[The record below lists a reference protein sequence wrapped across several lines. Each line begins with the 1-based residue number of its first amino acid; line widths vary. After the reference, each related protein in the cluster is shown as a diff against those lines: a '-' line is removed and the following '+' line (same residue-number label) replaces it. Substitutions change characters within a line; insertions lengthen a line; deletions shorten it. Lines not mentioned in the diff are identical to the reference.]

1 MAKKHLFLRGTII
14 RFIYLSIC
22 FLAMNKKFKNL
33 FLAGAIVL
41 GLAGVAVSCTDYDGD
56 INDLTER
63 VKKLESTVS
72 DLQTAINNGAVI
84 TDVTPITN
92 GVKVTLSNG
101 KSFDVTNGKDGNDG
115 KDGAP
120 GKDGSVVTIGAN
132 GNWFIDGK
140 DTGFASK
147 GDKGDKGDPG
157 KDGKDGA
164 PGKDGKDGN
173 DGAPGTPGKDGVD
186 GKDALQIWY
195 QPCTDKSDANYGKWV
210 KYTYDPASKET
221 TSEVTNIDV
230 FPEGTITAVYDE
242 ESGKI
247 TFHNVEGAKDGVV
260 EISLLTTVKSLA
272 LIPEALM
279 EGLGYIEFPYAIAI
293 PDEEN
298 DDLVFYSSGAADVTY
313 RLNPEN
319 ADVNANEWAFINRKV
334 KTIQMETRSASDRK
348 DLVSIVSE
356 NQKPVVKGGEATFSI
371 KLNDFNG
378 FPLQDKL
385 FGRDHDTDNEPEDLK
400 NDIIA
405 LQTYANGETITSD
418 YAYVGIAGVYAYYGL
433 IHKDFTTEDVSPI
446 DKTPRWYRT
455 KPIAIEDPADDE
467 LFAPELP
474 TPELLYTETLDLKQY
489 VTLGANGFMV
499 DPALAEDLGI
509 DVNYKFELVN
519 EKGEV
524 NKPFLGIDKR
534 TDQNKFVTLSEDGV
548 IAVDPEFLN
557 ESTRPAVNRTPQ
569 VKVTATTTKGD
580 KKYTLATCYI
590 MIRIVE
596 KKVEPEKPVTYFW
609 TATEHTVT
617 FCGDQVINF
626 ANPQT
631 FCPDNTGDNHK
642 NDKPKGDKLEVTWEE
657 VNKSVLGKLGLS
669 YEAFLEAYN
678 TDEYDLYV
686 LKIDEKGDTTY
697 LRANDPTEYQL
708 PVGLSKIANA
718 PEEWA
723 TSTNVLSLFVGKDV
737 EIPSKGTIEFVY
749 KAKKNSKKT
758 PHVGFKFN
766 YEVTPKTPT
775 KHEHEFVTP
784 LKLILNP
791 DYLLGKMNV
800 PVEARPESKYIPST
814 KNYDEYAGVRVKG
827 KADADKN
834 FTYSSS
840 LIEHFEEY
848 GKNIKIADDATISFE
863 IMHSDN
869 TWKVNYADDAYKFI
883 TPDGNVDK
891 VEFTAAEFKAII
903 ASPVTSPDIK
913 FMNSILTEDTA
924 VLVKVTEK
932 CTSDA
937 DEITPATEKVGY
949 YYVVFQTP
957 FKVVTSNKD
966 VELGT
971 FKNEGD
977 ITYIPTDIKVVEKE
991 NEKNVIF
998 TFDKANAKMIATD
1011 YAKSQYGLNDLDGS
1025 VTFKKGNELTYPYEN
1040 NTKDSFGGCLTY
1052 GSDTEGL
1059 YVAWDNLGTD
1069 LLVDKYADYNLVVKI
1084 GDLYTLDLKGK
1095 VTVLST
1101 ANTKAK
1107 WPNGIADKNKNK

>member
-101 KSFDVTNGKDGNDG
+101 KSFDVTNGKDGND
-115 KDGAP
+115 

-279 EGLGYIEFPYAIAI
+279 EGLGYIEFPYGIII

-298 DDLVFYSSGAADVTY
+298 DTVVFYSSGVANVTY

-334 KTIQMETRSASDRK
+334 KTIQMRSASDKK

-371 KLNDFNG
+371 KLNDFNH
-378 FPLQDKL
+378 FPIQTW
-385 FGRDHDTDNEPEDLK
+385 FGPGADNDPEDLK

-418 YAYVGIAGVYAYYGL
+418 YAYVGIGGLYAHYGL
-433 IHKDFTTEDVSPI
+433 IHKDFTKNDVSPI
-446 DKTPRWYRT
+446 DKTIRPYRSE
-455 KPIAIEDPADDE
+455 PIAINNPADDE
-467 LFAPELP
+467 LYAPELP
-474 TPELLYTETLDLKQY
+474 TPELLYTETLDLKDY
-489 VTLGANGFMV
+489 VTLLADGYNV
-499 DPALAEDLGI
+499 KDALAEEIGV
-509 DVNYKFELVN
+509 DVDYKFELVN

-524 NKPFLGIDKR
+524 NKPFLGEDKR
-534 TDQNKFVTLSEDGV
+534 TDQNQFVV
-548 IAVDPEFLN
+548 IEGSKIRVNDKFLN

-569 VKVTATTTKGD
+569 VKVTATTKLGD
-580 KKYTLATCYI
+580 KEYTLATCYI

-596 KKVEPEKPVTYFW
+596 EKVEPEVPVVYYKTF
-609 TATEHTVT
+609 TDHFVK
-617 FCGDQVINF
+617 FCGDEVIKF
-626 ANPQT
+626 TAPKT
-631 FCPDNTGDNHK
+631 ACPDYTA
-642 NDKPKGDKLEVTWEE
+642 DKLEVTWEE
-657 VNKSVLGKLGLS
+657 VNKSVLGGLGLS
-669 YEAFLEAYN
+669 YEAFLE
-678 TDEYDLYV
+678 DYDTNNLYV
-686 LKIDEKGDTTY
+686 LDIKKGTDGQLDTTY
-697 LRANDPTEYQL
+697 V
-708 PVGLSKIANA
+708 PVNQYTFPAGITYFAEA

-723 TSTNVLSLFVGKDV
+723 TSTNVISLYVDKNAK
-737 EIPSKGTIEFVY
+737 IPSDKTEIEFAY

-758 PHVGFKFN
+758 PNVGFKFA
-766 YEVTPKTPT
+766 YEITPKTPT
-775 KHEHEFVTP
+775 KHEHDFVTP
-784 LKLILNP
+784 VKLILNP
-791 DYLLGKMNV
+791 DYLLGEKNV
-800 PVEARPESKYIPST
+800 PVEAKPVSKYIPST
-814 KNYDEYAGVRVKG
+814 ENYNVYAGVRVKG
-827 KADADKN
+827 KAGADKN

-1084 GDLYTLDLKGK
+1084 GDLYNLDLKGK

-1101 ANTKAK
+1101 KNTQTK
-1107 WPNGIADKNKNK
+1107 WPNGRADKK

>member
-1 MAKKHLFLRGTII
+1 
-14 RFIYLSIC
+14 
-22 FLAMNKKFKNL
+22 MNKKIKNL
-33 FLAGAIVL
+33 FLVGALVL
-41 GLAGVAVSCTDYDGD
+41 GFAGVAVSCTDYDGD
-56 INDLTER
+56 IDNLTER
-63 VKKLESTVS
+63 VKKLENTVS

-115 KDGAP
+115 APGAP

-132 GNWFIDGK
+132 GNWFIDGQ

-147 GDKGDKGDPG
+147 GDKGDKGDKGEKGDP
-157 KDGKDGA
+157 GKDGA
-164 PGKDGKDGN
+164 PG
-173 DGAPGTPGKDGVD
+173 APGKDGVD

-279 EGLGYIEFPYAIAI
+279 EGLGYIEFPYGIVI

-298 DDLVFYSSGAADVTY
+298 DTLVFYSSGAADVTY

-334 KTIQMETRSASDRK
+334 KTIHMATRSASDNK

-371 KLNDFNG
+371 KLNDFPS
-378 FPLQDKL
+378 FPIQTRFDP
-385 FGRDHDTDNEPEDLK
+385 GADNEPEGLK

-418 YAYVGIAGVYAYYGL
+418 YAYVGIAGLYAHYGL
-433 IHKDFTTEDVSPI
+433 IHRDFTKEDKNPI
-446 DKTPRWYRT
+446 EKKVRWYRDT
-455 KPIAIEDPADDE
+455 PIAINHGVDAEMYE
-467 LFAPELP
+467 ELP
-474 TPELLYTETLDLKQY
+474 TPELLYTETLDLKDY
-489 VTLGANGFMV
+489 VTLLAFGYNV
-499 DPALAEDLGI
+499 KNALAEEIGV
-509 DVNYKFELVN
+509 DVDYKFELVN
-519 EKGEV
+519 ENGEV
-524 NKPFLGIDKR
+524 NKPFLGEDGR
-534 TDQNKFVTLSEDGV
+534 TDQNQFVV
-548 IAVDPEFLN
+548 IEGSKIKVNDKFLN

-569 VKVTATTTKGD
+569 VKVTATTKLGD
-580 KKYTLATCYI
+580 KEYTLATCYI

-596 KKVEPEKPVTYFW
+596 EKVEPVVPVVYYKTF
-609 TATEHTVT
+609 TDHFVK
-617 FCGDQVINF
+617 FCGDEVIKF
-626 ANPQT
+626 TAPKT
-631 FCPDNTGDNHK
+631 SCPDYTD
-642 NDKPKGDKLEVTWEE
+642 DKLEVTWKE
-657 VNKSVLGKLGLS
+657 VNQTVLGGLGLS
-669 YEAFLEAYN
+669 YEAFLQDYD
-678 TDEYDLYV
+678 TDNLYV
-686 LKIDEKGDTTY
+686 LDINKSADGQLDTTY
-697 LRANDPTEYQL
+697 V
-708 PVGLSKIANA
+708 PVGQYTFPAGITFFVEA
-718 PEEWA
+718 PEEWN
-723 TSTNVLSLFVGKDV
+723 TSTNVISLLVDKNAK
-737 EIPSKGTIEFVY
+737 IPSDKTTIEFAY

-758 PHVGFKFN
+758 PNVGFKFA
-766 YEVTPKTPT
+766 YEISAKTPT
-775 KHEHEFVTP
+775 THEHNFVTP

-800 PVEARPESKYIPST
+800 PVEAKPVSKYIPST
-814 KNYDEYAGVRVKG
+814 ENYDVYAGVRVKG
-827 KADADKN
+827 KADANKN

-848 GKNIKIADDATISFE
+848 GKNINIADDATISFE
-863 IMHSDN
+863 IMNSTAD
-869 TWKVNYADDAYKFI
+869 WKVNYPKDAYKFI
-883 TPDGNVDK
+883 TNDGNVVDK
-891 VEFTAAEFKAII
+891 VVFTAAEFKAII
-903 ASPVTSPDIK
+903 ASPATSPDIK
-913 FMNSILTEDTA
+913 FMNNILTEDTA
-924 VLVKVTEK
+924 VLVKVTET
-932 CTSDA
+932 CTTEA
-937 DEITPATEKVGY
+937 DVITPAKEKVGY

-957 FKVVTSNKD
+957 FKVITTNKD
-966 VELGT
+966 IELGT
-971 FKNEGD
+971 FKSDKD

-991 NEKNVIF
+991 NEANVIF
-998 TFDKANAKMIATD
+998 TFDLATGMMIASD
-1011 YAKSQYGLNDLDGS
+1011 HAKTQYGLNDLPGS
-1025 VTFKKGNELTYPYEN
+1025 VEFKAGNALTYPYKD

-1052 GSDTEGL
+1052 GKNETTHGL

-1069 LLVDKYADYNLVVKI
+1069 LLVDKYADYNVVVKI

-1107 WPNGIADKNKNK
+1107 WPNGITDKNK

>member
-173 DGAPGTPGKDGVD
+173 DGAPGAPGKDGVD

-279 EGLGYIEFPYAIAI
+279 EGLGYIEFPYGIVI

-298 DDLVFYSSGAADVTY
+298 DTIAFYSSGVANVTY

-334 KTIQMETRSASDRK
+334 KTIQMRSASDKK

-371 KLNDFNG
+371 KLNDFNH
-378 FPLQDKL
+378 FPIQTW
-385 FGRDHDTDNEPEDLK
+385 FGPGADNDPEDLK

-418 YAYVGIAGVYAYYGL
+418 YAYVGIGGLYAHYGL
-433 IHKDFTTEDVSPI
+433 IHKDFTKNDVSPI
-446 DKTPRWYRT
+446 DKTIRPYRSE
-455 KPIAIEDPADDE
+455 PIAINNPADDE
-467 LFAPELP
+467 LYAPELP
-474 TPELLYTETLDLKQY
+474 TPELLYTETLDLKDY
-489 VTLGANGFMV
+489 VTLLAEGYNV
-499 DPALAEDLGI
+499 EDALAEEIGV
-509 DVNYKFELVN
+509 DVDYKFELVN

-524 NKPFLGIDKR
+524 NKPFLGEDKR
-534 TDQNKFVTLSEDGV
+534 TDQNQFVV
-548 IAVDPEFLN
+548 IEGSKIRVNDKFLN

-569 VKVTATTTKGD
+569 VKVTATTKLGD
-580 KKYTLATCYI
+580 KEYTLATCYI

-596 KKVEPEKPVTYFW
+596 KKVAPEVSAVYYKTFTDHFVK
-609 TATEHTVT
+609 
-617 FCGDQVINF
+617 FCGDEVIKF
-626 ANPQT
+626 TAPKT
-631 FCPDNTGDNHK
+631 ACPDYTA
-642 NDKPKGDKLEVTWEE
+642 DKLEVTWEE
-657 VNKSVLGKLGLS
+657 VNKSVLGGLGLS
-669 YEAFLEAYN
+669 YEAFLE
-678 TDEYDLYV
+678 DYDTNNLYV
-686 LKIDEKGDTTY
+686 LDIKKGTDGQLDTTY
-697 LRANDPTEYQL
+697 V
-708 PVGLSKIANA
+708 PVNQYTFPAGITYFAEA

-723 TSTNVLSLFVGKDV
+723 TSTNVISLYVDKNAK
-737 EIPSKGTIEFVY
+737 IPSDKTEIEFAY

-758 PHVGFKFN
+758 PNVGFKFA
-766 YEVTPKTPT
+766 YEITPKTPT
-775 KHEHEFVTP
+775 KHEHDFVTP
-784 LKLILNP
+784 VKLILNP
-791 DYLLGKMNV
+791 DYLLGEKNV
-800 PVEARPESKYIPST
+800 PVEAKPVSKYIPST
-814 KNYDEYAGVRVKG
+814 ENYNVYAGVRVKG
-827 KADADKN
+827 KAGADKN

-1084 GDLYTLDLKGK
+1084 GDLYNLDLKGK

-1101 ANTKAK
+1101 KNTQTK
-1107 WPNGIADKNKNK
+1107 WPNGRADKK

>member
-1 MAKKHLFLRGTII
+1 
-14 RFIYLSIC
+14 
-22 FLAMNKKFKNL
+22 MNKKFKNL

-115 KDGAP
+115 AP
-120 GKDGSVVTIGAN
+120 GA
-132 GNWFIDGK
+132 
-140 DTGFASK
+140 
-147 GDKGDKGDPG
+147 
-157 KDGKDGA
+157 
-164 PGKDGKDGN
+164 
-173 DGAPGTPGKDGVD
+173 PGKDGVD

-489 VTLGANGFMV
+489 VTLGANGYMV

-596 KKVEPEKPVTYFW
+596 KKVAPEVPAVYYKTFTDHFVK
-609 TATEHTVT
+609 
-617 FCGDQVINF
+617 FCGDEVIKF
-626 ANPQT
+626 TAPKT
-631 FCPDNTGDNHK
+631 ACPDYTA
-642 NDKPKGDKLEVTWEE
+642 DKLEVTWEE
-657 VNKSVLGKLGLS
+657 VNKSVLGGLGLS
-669 YEAFLEAYN
+669 YEAFLE
-678 TDEYDLYV
+678 DYDTNNLYV
-686 LKIDEKGDTTY
+686 LDIKKGTDGQLDTTY
-697 LRANDPTEYQL
+697 V
-708 PVGLSKIANA
+708 PVNQYTFPAGITYFAEA

-723 TSTNVLSLFVGKDV
+723 TSTNVISLYVDKNAK
-737 EIPSKGTIEFVY
+737 IPSDKTEIEFAY

-758 PHVGFKFN
+758 PNVGFKFA
-766 YEVTPKTPT
+766 YEITPKTPT
-775 KHEHEFVTP
+775 KHEHDFVTP
-784 LKLILNP
+784 VKLILNP
-791 DYLLGKMNV
+791 DYLLGEKNV
-800 PVEARPESKYIPST
+800 PVEAKPVSKYIPST
-814 KNYDEYAGVRVKG
+814 ENYNVYAGVRVKG
-827 KADADKN
+827 KAGADKN

-1084 GDLYTLDLKGK
+1084 GDLYNLDLKGK

-1101 ANTKAK
+1101 KNTQTK
-1107 WPNGIADKNKNK
+1107 WPNGRADKK

>member
-173 DGAPGTPGKDGVD
+173 DGAPGAPGKDGVD

-221 TSEVTNIDV
+221 TSEVTSIDV

-279 EGLGYIEFPYAIAI
+279 EGLGYIEFPYGIVI

-298 DDLVFYSSGAADVTY
+298 DTIAFYSSGVANVTY

-334 KTIQMETRSASDRK
+334 KTIQMRSASDKK

-371 KLNDFNG
+371 KLNDFNH
-378 FPLQDKL
+378 FPIQTW
-385 FGRDHDTDNEPEDLK
+385 FGPGADNDPEDLK

-418 YAYVGIAGVYAYYGL
+418 YAYVGIAGLYAHYGL
-433 IHKDFTTEDVSPI
+433 IHKDFTKEDVSPI
-446 DKTPRWYRT
+446 DKKVRAYRSQ
-455 KPIAIEDPADDE
+455 PIAINNPADDK
-467 LFAPELP
+467 LYAELP
-474 TPELLYTETLDLKQY
+474 TPELLYTETLDLKDY
-489 VTLGANGFMV
+489 VTLLAEGYNV
-499 DPALAEDLGI
+499 EDALAEEIGV
-509 DVNYKFELVN
+509 DVDYKFELVN

-524 NKPFLGIDKR
+524 NKPFLGEDKR
-534 TDQNKFVTLSEDGV
+534 TDQNQFVV
-548 IAVDPEFLN
+548 IEGSKIRVNDKFLN

-569 VKVTATTTKGD
+569 VKVTATTKLGD
-580 KKYTLATCYI
+580 KEYTLATCYI

-596 KKVEPEKPVTYFW
+596 EKVEPEVPVVYYKTF
-609 TATEHTVT
+609 TDHFVK
-617 FCGDQVINF
+617 FCGDEVIKF
-626 ANPQT
+626 TAPKT
-631 FCPDNTGDNHK
+631 ACPDYTA
-642 NDKPKGDKLEVTWEE
+642 DKLEVTWEE
-657 VNKSVLGKLGLS
+657 VNKSVLGGLGLS
-669 YEAFLEAYN
+669 YEAFLE
-678 TDEYDLYV
+678 DYDTNNLYV
-686 LKIDEKGDTTY
+686 LDIKKGTDGQLDTTY
-697 LRANDPTEYQL
+697 V
-708 PVGLSKIANA
+708 PVNQYTFPAGITYFAEA

-723 TSTNVLSLFVGKDV
+723 TSTNVISLYVDKNAK
-737 EIPSKGTIEFVY
+737 IPSDKTEIEFAY

-758 PHVGFKFN
+758 PNVGFKFA
-766 YEVTPKTPT
+766 YEITPKTPT
-775 KHEHEFVTP
+775 KHEHDFVTP
-784 LKLILNP
+784 VKLILNP
-791 DYLLGKMNV
+791 DYLLGEKNV
-800 PVEARPESKYIPST
+800 PVEAKPVSKYIPST
-814 KNYDEYAGVRVKG
+814 ENYNVYAGVRVKG
-827 KADADKN
+827 KAGADKN

-863 IMHSDN
+863 IMHSDK
-869 TWKVNYADDAYKFI
+869 TWMVNYADDAYKFI

-1084 GDLYTLDLKGK
+1084 GDLYNLDLKGK

-1101 ANTKAK
+1101 KNTQTK
-1107 WPNGIADKNKNK
+1107 WPNGRADKK

>member
-1 MAKKHLFLRGTII
+1 
-14 RFIYLSIC
+14 
-22 FLAMNKKFKNL
+22 MNKKFKNL

-210 KYTYDPASKET
+210 KYTYDPATKQT

-247 TFHNVEGAKDGVV
+247 TFHNVEGAKDGMV

-279 EGLGYIEFPYAIAI
+279 EGLGYIEFPYGIII

-298 DDLVFYSSGAADVTY
+298 DTVVFYSSGVANVTY

-334 KTIQMETRSASDRK
+334 KTIQMRSASDKK

-371 KLNDFNG
+371 KLNDFNH
-378 FPLQDKL
+378 FPIQTW
-385 FGRDHDTDNEPEDLK
+385 FGPGGDNDPEDLK

-418 YAYVGIAGVYAYYGL
+418 YAYVGIGGLYAHYGL
-433 IHKDFTTEDVSPI
+433 IHKDFTKNDVSPI
-446 DKTPRWYRT
+446 DKTIRPYRSE
-455 KPIAIEDPADDE
+455 PIAINNPADDE
-467 LFAPELP
+467 LYAPELP
-474 TPELLYTETLDLKQY
+474 TPELLYTETLDLKDY
-489 VTLGANGFMV
+489 VTLLADGSNV
-499 DPALAEDLGI
+499 KDALAEEIGV
-509 DVNYKFELVN
+509 DVDYKFELVN

-524 NKPFLGIDKR
+524 NKPFLGEDKR
-534 TDQNKFVTLSEDGV
+534 TDQNQFVV
-548 IAVDPEFLN
+548 IEGSKIRVNDKFLN

-569 VKVTATTTKGD
+569 VKVTATTKLGD
-580 KKYTLATCYI
+580 KEYTLATCYI

-596 KKVEPEKPVTYFW
+596 EKVEPEVPVVYYKTF
-609 TATEHTVT
+609 TDHFVK
-617 FCGDQVINF
+617 FCGDEVIKF
-626 ANPQT
+626 TAPKT
-631 FCPDNTGDNHK
+631 ACPDYTA
-642 NDKPKGDKLEVTWEE
+642 DKLEVTWEE
-657 VNKSVLGKLGLS
+657 VNKSVLGGLGLS
-669 YEAFLEAYN
+669 YEAFLE
-678 TDEYDLYV
+678 DYDTNNLYV
-686 LKIDEKGDTTY
+686 LDIKKGTDGQLDTTY
-697 LRANDPTEYQL
+697 VPVNQYTL
-708 PVGLSKIANA
+708 PAGITYFAEA

-723 TSTNVLSLFVGKDV
+723 TSTNIISLYVDKNAK
-737 EIPSKGTIEFVY
+737 IPSDKTEIEFAY

-758 PHVGFKFN
+758 PNVGFKFA
-766 YEVTPKTPT
+766 YEITPKTPT
-775 KHEHEFVTP
+775 KHEHDFVTP
-784 LKLILNP
+784 VKLILNP
-791 DYLLGKMNV
+791 DYLLGEKNV
-800 PVEARPESKYIPST
+800 PVEAKPVSKYIPST
-814 KNYDEYAGVRVKG
+814 ENYNVYAGVRVKG
-827 KADADKN
+827 KAGADKN

-1084 GDLYTLDLKGK
+1084 GDLYNLDLKGK

-1101 ANTKAK
+1101 KNTQTK
-1107 WPNGIADKNKNK
+1107 WPNGRADKK

>member
-101 KSFDVTNGKDGNDG
+101 KSFDVTNGKDGND
-115 KDGAP
+115 

-279 EGLGYIEFPYAIAI
+279 EGLGYIEFPYGIII

-298 DDLVFYSSGAADVTY
+298 DTVVFYSSGVANVTY

-334 KTIQMETRSASDRK
+334 KTIQMRSASDKK

-371 KLNDFNG
+371 KLNDFNH
-378 FPLQDKL
+378 FPIQTW
-385 FGRDHDTDNEPEDLK
+385 FGPGADNDPEDLK

-418 YAYVGIAGVYAYYGL
+418 YAYVGIGGLYAHYGL
-433 IHKDFTTEDVSPI
+433 IHKDFTKNDVSPI
-446 DKTPRWYRT
+446 DKTIRPYRSE
-455 KPIAIEDPADDE
+455 PIAINNPADDE
-467 LFAPELP
+467 LYAPELP
-474 TPELLYTETLDLKQY
+474 TPELLYTETLDLKDY
-489 VTLGANGFMV
+489 VTLLADGYNV
-499 DPALAEDLGI
+499 KDALAEEIGV
-509 DVNYKFELVN
+509 DVDYKFELVN

-524 NKPFLGIDKR
+524 NKPFLGEDKR
-534 TDQNKFVTLSEDGV
+534 TDQNQFVV
-548 IAVDPEFLN
+548 IEGSKIRVNDKFLN

-596 KKVEPEKPVTYFW
+596 KKVAPEVPAVYYKTFTDHFVK
-609 TATEHTVT
+609 
-617 FCGDQVINF
+617 FCGDEVIKF
-626 ANPQT
+626 TAPKT
-631 FCPDNTGDNHK
+631 ACPDYTA
-642 NDKPKGDKLEVTWEE
+642 DKLEVTWEE
-657 VNKSVLGKLGLS
+657 VNKSVLGGLGLS
-669 YEAFLEAYN
+669 YEAFLE
-678 TDEYDLYV
+678 DYDTNNLYV
-686 LKIDEKGDTTY
+686 LDIKKGTDGQLDTTY
-697 LRANDPTEYQL
+697 V
-708 PVGLSKIANA
+708 PVNQYTFPAGITYFAEA

-723 TSTNVLSLFVGKDV
+723 TSTNVISLYVDKNAK
-737 EIPSKGTIEFVY
+737 IPSDKTEIEFAY

-758 PHVGFKFN
+758 PNVGFKFA
-766 YEVTPKTPT
+766 YEITPKTPT
-775 KHEHEFVTP
+775 KHEHDFVTP
-784 LKLILNP
+784 VKLILNP
-791 DYLLGKMNV
+791 DYLLGEKNV
-800 PVEARPESKYIPST
+800 PVEAKPVSKYIPST
-814 KNYDEYAGVRVKG
+814 ENYNVYAGVRVKG
-827 KADADKN
+827 KAGADKN

-1084 GDLYTLDLKGK
+1084 GDLYNLDLKGK

-1101 ANTKAK
+1101 KNTQTK
-1107 WPNGIADKNKNK
+1107 WPNGRADKK

>member
-1 MAKKHLFLRGTII
+1 
-14 RFIYLSIC
+14 
-22 FLAMNKKFKNL
+22 MNKKFKNL

-115 KDGAP
+115 NDGAP

-132 GNWFIDGK
+132 GNWFIDGN

-173 DGAPGTPGKDGVD
+173 DGAPGAPGKDGVD

-260 EISLLTTVKSLA
+260 EISILTTVKSLA

-279 EGLGYIEFPYAIAI
+279 EGLGYIEFPYGIVI

-298 DDLVFYSSGAADVTY
+298 DTLVFYSSGAADVTY

-334 KTIQMETRSASDRK
+334 KTIHMATRSASDNK

-371 KLNDFNG
+371 KLNAFNN
-378 FPLQDKL
+378 FPIQTRFDP
-385 FGRDHDTDNEPEDLK
+385 GADNEPEDLK

-418 YAYVGIAGVYAYYGL
+418 YAYVGIAGLYAHYGL
-433 IHKDFTTEDVSPI
+433 IHKDFTKEDKNPI
-446 DKTPRWYRT
+446 EKKVRWYRDT
-455 KPIAIEDPADDE
+455 PIAINHGVDAEMYE
-467 LFAPELP
+467 GLP
-474 TPELLYTETLDLKQY
+474 TPELLYTETLDLKDY
-489 VTLGANGFMV
+489 VTLLAFGNNV
-499 DPALAEDLGI
+499 KNALAEEIGV
-509 DVNYKFELVN
+509 DVDYKFELVN

-524 NKPFLGIDKR
+524 NKPFLGTDGR
-534 TDQNKFVTLSEDGV
+534 TDQNKFVV
-548 IAVDPEFLN
+548 IEGSKIRVNDEFLN

-569 VKVTATTTKGD
+569 VKVTATTKLGD
-580 KKYTLATCYI
+580 KEYTLATCYI

-596 KKVEPEKPVTYFW
+596 EKVEPVVYHKTFTHHFVK
-609 TATEHTVT
+609 
-617 FCGDQVINF
+617 FCGDEVIKF
-626 ANPQT
+626 TNPKT
-631 FCPDNTGDNHK
+631 ACPDYTD
-642 NDKPKGDKLEVTWEE
+642 DRLEVTWEE
-657 VNKSVLGKLGLS
+657 VNQTVLGGLGLS
-669 YEAFLEAYN
+669 YEAFLQ
-678 TDEYDLYV
+678 DYDKDNLYV
-686 LKIDEKGDTTY
+686 LDINKSADGQLDTTY
-697 LRANDPTEYQL
+697 V
-708 PVGLSKIANA
+708 PVLQYAFPDGITNIALA
-718 PEEWA
+718 PEEWK
-723 TSTNVLSLFVGKDV
+723 TSTNVISLLVDKNAK
-737 EIPSKGTIEFVY
+737 IPSDKTTIEFAY

-758 PHVGFKFN
+758 PNVGFQFA
-766 YEVTPKTPT
+766 YEISKRTP
-775 KHEHEFVTP
+775 HEHNFVTP

-791 DYLLGKMNV
+791 DYLLGTMNV
-800 PVEARPESKYIPST
+800 PVEAKPVSKYIPST

-827 KADADKN
+827 KADANKN

-848 GKNIKIADDATISFE
+848 GKNINIADDATISFE
-863 IMHSDN
+863 IMNSTAD
-869 TWKVNYADDAYKFI
+869 WKVNYPENAYKFI
-883 TPDGNVDK
+883 TPEGNVVDK
-891 VEFTAAEFKAII
+891 VVFTAEQFKAII
-903 ASPVTSPDIK
+903 ANPATSPDIK
-913 FMNSILTEDTA
+913 FMNNILTEDTA
-924 VLVKVTEK
+924 VLVKVTET
-932 CTSDA
+932 CTTEGVD
-937 DEITPATEKVGY
+937 IIPAKEKVGY

-1084 GDLYTLDLKGK
+1084 GDLYNLDLKGK

-1101 ANTKAK
+1101 KNTQTK
-1107 WPNGIADKNKNK
+1107 WPNGRADKK

>member
-1 MAKKHLFLRGTII
+1 M
-14 RFIYLSIC
+14 
-22 FLAMNKKFKNL
+22 
-33 FLAGAIVL
+33 
-41 GLAGVAVSCTDYDGD
+41 
-56 INDLTER
+56 
-63 VKKLESTVS
+63 
-72 DLQTAINNGAVI
+72 
-84 TDVTPITN
+84 
-92 GVKVTLSNG
+92 
-101 KSFDVTNGKDGNDG
+101 
-115 KDGAP
+115 
-120 GKDGSVVTIGAN
+120 
-132 GNWFIDGK
+132 
-140 DTGFASK
+140 
-147 GDKGDKGDPG
+147 
-157 KDGKDGA
+157 
-164 PGKDGKDGN
+164 
-173 DGAPGTPGKDGVD
+173 
-186 GKDALQIWY
+186 
-195 QPCTDKSDANYGKWV
+195 
-210 KYTYDPASKET
+210 
-221 TSEVTNIDV
+221 
-230 FPEGTITAVYDE
+230 
-242 ESGKI
+242 
-247 TFHNVEGAKDGVV
+247 
-260 EISLLTTVKSLA
+260 
-272 LIPEALM
+272 
-279 EGLGYIEFPYAIAI
+279 
-293 PDEEN
+293 
-298 DDLVFYSSGAADVTY
+298 TY

-334 KTIQMETRSASDRK
+334 KTIRMDTRSASDK
-348 DLVSIVSE
+348 TGLVSIVSE

-378 FPLQDKL
+378 FHVQRWL
-385 FGRDHDTDNEPEDLK
+385 GSDNEPEDLK

-418 YAYVGIAGVYAYYGL
+418 YAYVGIAGLYAYYGL
-433 IHKDFTTEDVSPI
+433 IHKDFTKEDVSPI

-455 KPIAIEDPADDE
+455 EPIAIEDPADDA

-489 VTLGANGFMV
+489 VTLGANGYMV

-519 EKGEV
+519 EKGDV

-596 KKVEPEKPVTYFW
+596 EKVAPEVPAVYYKTFTDHFVK
-609 TATEHTVT
+609 
-617 FCGDQVINF
+617 FCGDEVIKF
-626 ANPQT
+626 TAPKT
-631 FCPDNTGDNHK
+631 ACPDYTA
-642 NDKPKGDKLEVTWEE
+642 DKLEVTWEE
-657 VNKSVLGKLGLS
+657 VNKSVLGGLGLS
-669 YEAFLEAYN
+669 YEAFLE
-678 TDEYDLYV
+678 DYDTNNLYV
-686 LKIDEKGDTTY
+686 LDIKKGTDGQLDTTY
-697 LRANDPTEYQL
+697 V
-708 PVGLSKIANA
+708 PVNQYTFPAGITYFAEA

-723 TSTNVLSLFVGKDV
+723 TSTNVISLYVDKNAK
-737 EIPSKGTIEFVY
+737 IPSDKTEIEFAY

-758 PHVGFKFN
+758 PNVGFKFA
-766 YEVTPKTPT
+766 YEITPKTPT
-775 KHEHEFVTP
+775 KHEHDFVTP
-784 LKLILNP
+784 VKLILNP
-791 DYLLGKMNV
+791 DYLLGEKNV
-800 PVEARPESKYIPST
+800 PVEAKPVSKYIPST
-814 KNYDEYAGVRVKG
+814 ENYNVYAGVRVKG
-827 KADADKN
+827 KAGADKN

-848 GKNIKIADDATISFE
+848 GKNINIADDATISFE

-1084 GDLYTLDLKGK
+1084 GDLYNLDLKGK

-1101 ANTKAK
+1101 KNTQTK
-1107 WPNGIADKNKNK
+1107 WPNGRADKK

>member
-1 MAKKHLFLRGTII
+1 
-14 RFIYLSIC
+14 
-22 FLAMNKKFKNL
+22 MNKKFKNL

-115 KDGAP
+115 AP
-120 GKDGSVVTIGAN
+120 GA
-132 GNWFIDGK
+132 
-140 DTGFASK
+140 
-147 GDKGDKGDPG
+147 
-157 KDGKDGA
+157 
-164 PGKDGKDGN
+164 
-173 DGAPGTPGKDGVD
+173 PGKDGVD

-279 EGLGYIEFPYAIAI
+279 EGLGYIEFPYGIVI

-298 DDLVFYSSGAADVTY
+298 DTIAFYSSGVANVTY

-334 KTIQMETRSASDRK
+334 KTIQMRSASDKK

-371 KLNDFNG
+371 KLNAFNH
-378 FPLQDKL
+378 FPIQTW
-385 FGRDHDTDNEPEDLK
+385 FGPGADNPEDLK

-418 YAYVGIAGVYAYYGL
+418 YAYVGIAGLYAHYGL
-433 IHKDFTTEDVSPI
+433 IHKDFTKNDVSPI
-446 DKTPRWYRT
+446 DKTIRPYRSE
-455 KPIAIEDPADDE
+455 PIAINNPADDE
-467 LFAPELP
+467 LYAPELP
-474 TPELLYTETLDLKQY
+474 TPELLYTETLDLKDY
-489 VTLGANGFMV
+489 VTLLADGYNV
-499 DPALAEDLGI
+499 KDALAEEIGV
-509 DVNYKFELVN
+509 DVDYKFELVN

-524 NKPFLGIDKR
+524 NKPFLGEDKR
-534 TDQNKFVTLSEDGV
+534 TDQNQFVV
-548 IAVDPEFLN
+548 IEGSKIRVNDKFLN

-569 VKVTATTTKGD
+569 VKVTATTKLGD
-580 KKYTLATCYI
+580 KEYTLATCYI

-596 KKVEPEKPVTYFW
+596 EKVEPEVPVVYYKTF
-609 TATEHTVT
+609 TDHFVK
-617 FCGDQVINF
+617 FCGDNVIKF
-626 ANPQT
+626 TTPMTA
-631 FCPDNTGDNHK
+631 CPDYTD
-642 NDKPKGDKLEVTWEE
+642 DKLEVTWKE
-657 VNKSVLGKLGLS
+657 VNQTVLGGLGLS
-669 YEAFLEAYN
+669 YEAFLQDYD
-678 TDEYDLYV
+678 TDNLYV
-686 LKIDEKGDTTY
+686 LDIKKSADGQLDTTY
-697 LRANDPTEYQL
+697 V
-708 PVGLSKIANA
+708 PVKQYTFPEGITFFVEA
-718 PEEWA
+718 PEEWN
-723 TSTNVLSLFVGKDV
+723 TSTNVISLLVDKNAK
-737 EIPSKGTIEFVY
+737 IPSDKTTIEFAY

-758 PHVGFKFN
+758 PNVGFKFA
-766 YEVTPKTPT
+766 YEISAKTPT
-775 KHEHEFVTP
+775 THEHEFVTP

-800 PVEARPESKYIPST
+800 PVEAKPVSKYIPST
-814 KNYDEYAGVRVKG
+814 ENYDVYAGVRVKG
-827 KADADKN
+827 KADANKN

-848 GKNIKIADDATISFE
+848 GKNINIADDATISFE
-863 IMHSDN
+863 IMHSTAD
-869 TWKVNYADDAYKFI
+869 WKVNYPDDAYKFI
-883 TPDGNVDK
+883 TPEGNVVDK
-891 VEFTAAEFKAII
+891 VVFTAEQFKAII
-903 ASPVTSPDIK
+903 ANPATSPDIK
-913 FMNSILTEDTA
+913 FMKNILTEDTA
-924 VLVKVTEK
+924 VLVKVTET
-932 CTSDA
+932 CTTEA
-937 DEITPATEKVGY
+937 DVITPAKEKVGY

-957 FKVVTSNKD
+957 FKVITTNKD
-966 VELGT
+966 IELGT
-971 FKNEGD
+971 FKNEKD
-977 ITYIPTDIKVVEKE
+977 VTYIPTDVKVVEKE
-991 NEKNVIF
+991 NEANVIF
-998 TFDKANAKMIATD
+998 TFDPATGTMIASD
-1011 YAKSQYGLNDLDGS
+1011 YAKTQYGLNDLQGS
-1025 VTFKKGNELTYPYEN
+1025 VEFKAGNALTYPY
-1040 NTKDSFGGCLTY
+1040 KDNSKESFGGCLTY
-1052 GSDTEGL
+1052 GENVTTKGL
-1059 YVAWDNLGTD
+1059 FVAWENLGTD

-1107 WPNGIADKNKNK
+1107 WPNGIDDKNK

>member
-1 MAKKHLFLRGTII
+1 
-14 RFIYLSIC
+14 
-22 FLAMNKKFKNL
+22 MNKKFKNL

-115 KDGAP
+115 APGAP

-157 KDGKDGA
+157 KDG
-164 PGKDGKDGN
+164 N
-173 DGAPGTPGKDGVD
+173 DGAPGAPGKDGVD

-489 VTLGANGFMV
+489 VTLGANGYMV

-596 KKVEPEKPVTYFW
+596 KKVAPEVPAVYYKTFTDHFVK
-609 TATEHTVT
+609 
-617 FCGDQVINF
+617 FCGDEVIKF
-626 ANPQT
+626 TAPKT
-631 FCPDNTGDNHK
+631 ACPDYTA
-642 NDKPKGDKLEVTWEE
+642 DKLEVTWEE
-657 VNKSVLGKLGLS
+657 VNKSVLGGLGLS
-669 YEAFLEAYN
+669 YEAFLE
-678 TDEYDLYV
+678 DYDTNNLYV
-686 LKIDEKGDTTY
+686 LDIKKGTDGQLDTTY
-697 LRANDPTEYQL
+697 V
-708 PVGLSKIANA
+708 PVNQYTFPAGITYFAEA

-723 TSTNVLSLFVGKDV
+723 TSTNVISLYVDKNAK
-737 EIPSKGTIEFVY
+737 IPSDKTEIEFAY

-758 PHVGFKFN
+758 PNVGFKFA
-766 YEVTPKTPT
+766 YEITPKTPT
-775 KHEHEFVTP
+775 KHEHDFVTP
-784 LKLILNP
+784 VKLILNP
-791 DYLLGKMNV
+791 DYLLGEKNV
-800 PVEARPESKYIPST
+800 PVEAKPVSKYIPST
-814 KNYDEYAGVRVKG
+814 ENYNVYAGVRVKG
-827 KADADKN
+827 KAGADKN

-998 TFDKANAKMIATD
+998 TFDKADAKMIATD

-1084 GDLYTLDLKGK
+1084 GDLYNLDLKGK

-1101 ANTKAK
+1101 KNTQTK
-1107 WPNGIADKNKNK
+1107 WPNGRADKK

>member
-1 MAKKHLFLRGTII
+1 
-14 RFIYLSIC
+14 
-22 FLAMNKKFKNL
+22 MNKKFKNL

-279 EGLGYIEFPYAIAI
+279 EGLGYIEFPYGIII

-298 DDLVFYSSGAADVTY
+298 DTVVFYSSGVANVTY

-334 KTIQMETRSASDRK
+334 KTIQMRSASDKK

-371 KLNDFNG
+371 KLNDFNH
-378 FPLQDKL
+378 FPIQTW
-385 FGRDHDTDNEPEDLK
+385 FGPGADNDPEDLK

-418 YAYVGIAGVYAYYGL
+418 YAYVGIGGLYAHYGL
-433 IHKDFTTEDVSPI
+433 IHKDFTKNDVSPI
-446 DKTPRWYRT
+446 DKTIRPYRSE
-455 KPIAIEDPADDE
+455 PIAINNPADDE
-467 LFAPELP
+467 LYAPELP
-474 TPELLYTETLDLKQY
+474 TPELLYTETLDLKDY
-489 VTLGANGFMV
+489 VTLLADGYNV
-499 DPALAEDLGI
+499 KDALAEEIGV
-509 DVNYKFELVN
+509 DVDYKFELVN

-524 NKPFLGIDKR
+524 NKPFLGEDKR
-534 TDQNKFVTLSEDGV
+534 TDQNQFVV
-548 IAVDPEFLN
+548 IEGSKIRVNDKFLN

-569 VKVTATTTKGD
+569 VKVTATTKLGD
-580 KKYTLATCYI
+580 KEYTLATCYI

-596 KKVEPEKPVTYFW
+596 EKVEPEVPVVYYKTF
-609 TATEHTVT
+609 TDHFVK
-617 FCGDQVINF
+617 FCGDEVIKF
-626 ANPQT
+626 TAPKT
-631 FCPDNTGDNHK
+631 ACPDYTA
-642 NDKPKGDKLEVTWEE
+642 DKLEVTWEE
-657 VNKSVLGKLGLS
+657 VNKSVLGGLGLS
-669 YEAFLEAYN
+669 YEAFLE
-678 TDEYDLYV
+678 DYDTNNLYV
-686 LKIDEKGDTTY
+686 LDIKKGTDGQLDTTY
-697 LRANDPTEYQL
+697 V
-708 PVGLSKIANA
+708 PVNQYTFPAGITYFAEA

-723 TSTNVLSLFVGKDV
+723 TSTNVISLYVDKNAK
-737 EIPSKGTIEFVY
+737 IPSDKTEIEFAY

-758 PHVGFKFN
+758 PNVGFKFA
-766 YEVTPKTPT
+766 YEITPKTPT
-775 KHEHEFVTP
+775 KHEHDFVTP
-784 LKLILNP
+784 VKLILNP
-791 DYLLGKMNV
+791 DYLLGEKNV
-800 PVEARPESKYIPST
+800 PVEAKPVSKYIPST
-814 KNYDEYAGVRVKG
+814 ENYNVYAGVRVKG
-827 KADADKN
+827 KAGADKN

-863 IMHSDN
+863 IMHSDI

-1084 GDLYTLDLKGK
+1084 GDLYNLDLKGK

-1101 ANTKAK
+1101 KNTQTK
-1107 WPNGIADKNKNK
+1107 WPNGRADKK

>member
-1 MAKKHLFLRGTII
+1 
-14 RFIYLSIC
+14 
-22 FLAMNKKFKNL
+22 MNKKIKNL
-33 FLAGAIVL
+33 FLVGALVL
-41 GLAGVAVSCTDYDGD
+41 GFAGVAVSCTDYEGD
-56 INDLTER
+56 IDNLTER
-63 VKKLESTVS
+63 VKKLENTVS
-72 DLQTAINNGAVI
+72 DLQTAITNGAVI

-92 GVKVTLSNG
+92 GVKVTLSNK
-101 KSFDVTNGKDGNDG
+101 KSFEITNGKDGNDG

-147 GDKGDKGDPG
+147 GDKGDKGDP
-157 KDGKDGA
+157 
-164 PGKDGKDGN
+164 GKDGN

-385 FGRDHDTDNEPEDLK
+385 FGRDNDTDNEPEDLK

-418 YAYVGIAGVYAYYGL
+418 YAYVGIAGVYVYYGL

-489 VTLGANGFMV
+489 VTLGAKGYMV

-596 KKVEPEKPVTYFW
+596 KKVEPEVPAVYYKTFTDHFVK
-609 TATEHTVT
+609 
-617 FCGDQVINF
+617 FCGDEVIKF
-626 ANPQT
+626 TAPKT
-631 FCPDNTGDNHK
+631 ACPDYTA
-642 NDKPKGDKLEVTWEE
+642 DKLEVTWEE
-657 VNKSVLGKLGLS
+657 VNKSVLGGLGLS
-669 YEAFLEAYN
+669 YEAFLK
-678 TDEYDLYV
+678 DYDTNNLYV
-686 LKIDEKGDTTY
+686 LDIKKGTDGQLDTTY
-697 LRANDPTEYQL
+697 V
-708 PVGLSKIANA
+708 PVNQYTFPAGITYFAEA

-723 TSTNVLSLFVGKDV
+723 TSTNVISLYVDKNAK
-737 EIPSKGTIEFVY
+737 IPSDKTEIEFAY

-758 PHVGFKFN
+758 PNVGFKFA
-766 YEVTPKTPT
+766 YEITPKTPT
-775 KHEHEFVTP
+775 KHEHDFVTP
-784 LKLILNP
+784 VKLILNP
-791 DYLLGKMNV
+791 DYLLGEKNV
-800 PVEARPESKYIPST
+800 PVEAKPVSKYIPST
-814 KNYDEYAGVRVKG
+814 ENYNVYAGVRVKG
-827 KADADKN
+827 KAGADKN

-1084 GDLYTLDLKGK
+1084 GDLYNLDLKGK

-1101 ANTKAK
+1101 KNTQTK
-1107 WPNGIADKNKNK
+1107 WPNGRADKK

>member
-1 MAKKHLFLRGTII
+1 
-14 RFIYLSIC
+14 
-22 FLAMNKKFKNL
+22 MNKKFKNL

-101 KSFDVTNGKDGNDG
+101 KSFDVTNGKDGND
-115 KDGAP
+115 

-279 EGLGYIEFPYAIAI
+279 EGLGYIEFPYGIII

-298 DDLVFYSSGAADVTY
+298 DTVVFYSSGVANVTY

-334 KTIQMETRSASDRK
+334 KTIQMRSASDKK

-371 KLNDFNG
+371 KLNDFNH
-378 FPLQDKL
+378 FPIQTW
-385 FGRDHDTDNEPEDLK
+385 FGPGADNDPEDLK

-418 YAYVGIAGVYAYYGL
+418 YAYVGIGGLYAHYGL
-433 IHKDFTTEDVSPI
+433 IHKDFTKNDVSPI
-446 DKTPRWYRT
+446 DKTIRPYRSE
-455 KPIAIEDPADDE
+455 PIAINNPADDE
-467 LFAPELP
+467 LYAPELP
-474 TPELLYTETLDLKQY
+474 TPELLYTETLDLKDY
-489 VTLGANGFMV
+489 VTLLADGYNV
-499 DPALAEDLGI
+499 KDALAEEIGV
-509 DVNYKFELVN
+509 DVDYKFELVN

-524 NKPFLGIDKR
+524 NKPFLGEDKR
-534 TDQNKFVTLSEDGV
+534 TDQNQFIVIDGSKIKV
-548 IAVDPEFLN
+548 NDKFLN

-569 VKVTATTTKGD
+569 VKVTATTKLGD
-580 KKYTLATCYI
+580 KEYTLATCYI

-596 KKVEPEKPVTYFW
+596 KKVAPEVPAVYYKTFTDHFVK
-609 TATEHTVT
+609 
-617 FCGDQVINF
+617 FCGDEVIKF
-626 ANPQT
+626 TAPKT
-631 FCPDNTGDNHK
+631 ACPDYTA
-642 NDKPKGDKLEVTWEE
+642 DKLEVTWEE
-657 VNKSVLGKLGLS
+657 VNKSVLGGLGLS
-669 YEAFLEAYN
+669 YEAFLE
-678 TDEYDLYV
+678 DYDTNNLYV
-686 LKIDEKGDTTY
+686 LDIKKGTDGQLDTTY
-697 LRANDPTEYQL
+697 V
-708 PVGLSKIANA
+708 PVNQYTFPAGITYFAEA

-723 TSTNVLSLFVGKDV
+723 TSTNVISLYVDKNAK
-737 EIPSKGTIEFVY
+737 IPSDKTEIEFAY

-758 PHVGFKFN
+758 PNVGFKFA
-766 YEVTPKTPT
+766 YEITPKTPT
-775 KHEHEFVTP
+775 KHEHDFVTP
-784 LKLILNP
+784 VKLILNP
-791 DYLLGKMNV
+791 DYLLGEKNV
-800 PVEARPESKYIPST
+800 PVEAKPVSKYIPST
-814 KNYDEYAGVRVKG
+814 ENYNVYAGVRVKG
-827 KADADKN
+827 KAGADKN

-1084 GDLYTLDLKGK
+1084 GDLYNLDLKGK

-1101 ANTKAK
+1101 KNTQTK
-1107 WPNGIADKNKNK
+1107 WPNGRADKK